1 MSAAFIGS
9 ESVTA
14 GVVTPYVLRTRY
26 VPIHPGV
33 YVPRNTAVDAVTRAE
48 AAWLWSRRRG
58 VVAGLSAAA
67 LHGSKWVD
75 PGSPAELLY
84 GNRHRPRGIRTY
96 ADQLAKDEVV
106 EINRM
111 HVTTPARTAL
121 DLACR
126 NPMVR
131 AVAAIDALANA
142 TDLKVADVE
151 LLAKDTEAAAGSHGS
166 RRRLISSMPA
176 LSHRVKPGY
185 VSCCCM
191 QVSRGREHKFPCTT
205 SSTN

>member
-33 YVPRNTAVDAVTRAE
+33 YVPRNTTVDAVTRAE

-96 ADQLAKDEVV
+96 ADRFAEDEVV

-142 TDLKVADVE
+142 PT
-151 LLAKDTEAAAGSHGS
+151 
-166 RRRLISSMPA
+166 
-176 LSHRVKPGY
+176 
-185 VSCCCM
+185 
-191 QVSRGREHKFPCTT
+191 
-205 SSTN
+205 